1 MNQQEQ
7 PKALI
12 VVTSHDQLGDTG
24 KQTGWYLSEVTHVY
38 YPLVEAGFSVDFAS
52 PLGGAAPMDPG
63 SRKPEDPDN
72 ARFLADPELMARV
85 THTQPLAQVDASAYQ
100 VVHFAGGHGVM
111 WDFPEHPEI
120 ERVARGVYERGG
132 VIAAVCH
139 GPAALVGVKL
149 SNGAYLVAGKQVATF
164 TNSEERAVG
173 LAEVVPFLLQSR
185 LEQRGAQV
193 SPAPNWQSHAMT
205 SERLVTGQNPQSAH
219 AVAKAIVELTRA
231 RR

>member
-1 MNQQEQ
+1 MNEQ
-7 PKALI
+7 KKPKALI
-12 VVTSHDQLGDTG
+12 VVTSHDRLGETG

-52 PLGGAAPMDPG
+52 PLGGAAPMDAG

-72 ARFLADPELMARV
+72 ARFLADAELMATMAR
-85 THTQPLAQVDASAYQ
+85 TQPLAQVDASAYE

-111 WDFPEHPEI
+111 WDFPENPEI

-132 VIAAVCH
+132 VVAAVCH

-149 SNGAYLVAGKQVATF
+149 SNGSYLVTGKQVAPF

-173 LAEVVPFLLQSR
+173 LAEVVPFLLQSK
-185 LEQRGAQV
+185 LEQQGALI
-193 SPAPNWQSHAMT
+193 SSAANWQSHAVT
-205 SERLVTGQNPQSAH
+205 SERLVTGQNPQSAR
-219 AVAKAIVELTRA
+219 AVATGIVELTRA